1 MVGSSPMKSCIPLS
15 RYLLQNERS
24 SLNFCSVIFIQHY
37 KQDEQYTDIL
47 MYLNI
52 AFTVLYMIE
61 AGLKFFALRLV
72 TILEIICF
80 VYMEEFLRN
89 FWPNSIAIFFYYQNC
104 MLFILMYTVYSNKS
118 NKSTL
123 SLGRTWRRIIEEP
136 RDHSSARVQF
146 KVITFLA
153 KKWLLCT

>member
-1 MVGSSPMKSCIPLS
+1 MKSYIPLS
-15 RYLLQNERS
+15 RYMLQNERS

-80 VYMEEFLRN
+80 VYMERLKI
-89 FWPNSIAIFFYYQNC
+89 SGAIFG
-104 MLFILMYTVYSNKS
+104 K
-118 NKSTL
+118 TL
-123 SLGRTWRRIIEEP
+123 
-136 RDHSSARVQF
+136 
-146 KVITFLA
+146 
-153 KKWLLCT
+153 

>member
-1 MVGSSPMKSCIPLS
+1 MKSCIPLS

-118 NKSTL
+118 N
-123 SLGRTWRRIIEEP
+123 REM
-136 RDHSSARVQF
+136 
-146 KVITFLA
+146 
-153 KKWLLCT
+153 